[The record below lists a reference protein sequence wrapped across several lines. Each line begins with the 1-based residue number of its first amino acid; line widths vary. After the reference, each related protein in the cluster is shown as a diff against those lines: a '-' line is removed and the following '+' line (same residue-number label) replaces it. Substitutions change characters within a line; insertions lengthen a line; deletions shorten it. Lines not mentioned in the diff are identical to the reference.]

1 MTHQVDNWQNG
12 TELAILVTGKM
23 PIQKEWEVNDYLDE
37 LSLLVNTAGAEV
49 VDRIIQERK
58 KIDPAYFIG
67 KGKALEL
74 AEKVKKLKLDL
85 VVFDDDLTPAQVRN
99 LENITEAKVID
110 RSGLI
115 LDIFARRAKSREA
128 KTQVELAQLEYL
140 RPRLTRRWSH
150 LSRQEGG
157 IGTRG
162 PGETQ
167 LETDR
172 RLIDKRISNLKADLK
187 KISQQRGTRRQNRKE
202 LFKVALVGYTN
213 TGKSTILN
221 ALTNAEVVTENR
233 LFVTLDPTVRGFQI
247 GSEIRILLIDT
258 VGFIRKL
265 PHNLVASFHS
275 TLEETIFADLL
286 LHIVDISHPLF
297 EDQVQSVNHVLSE
310 LNISDKPT
318 ITVFNKIDL
327 LKNKSNID
335 YLREKYEPAIFISAT
350 RGYLLSDLTVALRE
364 AYEKNILIKEIKVQS
379 NTSNILNAI
388 STLGTIL
395 DTNSCADGFYI
406 KFKISKINDSKLETI
421 LKKYD
426 EKVTEI

>member
-1 MTHQVDNWQNG
+1 MTYKVDQNG
-12 TELAILVTGKM
+12 KELAILVTGKM
-23 PIQKEWEVNDYLDE
+23 PMQKEWEVNDYLDE
-37 LSLLVNTAGAEV
+37 LSLLVDTAGAEV
-49 VDRIIQERK
+49 VDRMIQERK
-58 KIDPAYFIG
+58 QIDPTYFIG

-85 VVFDDDLTPAQVRN
+85 VVFDDDLTPAQARN
-99 LENITEAKVID
+99 LENITETKVID

-115 LDIFARRAKSREA
+115 LDIFARRAKTREA

-172 RLIDKRISNLKADLK
+172 RLIDKRISNLKTDLK
-187 KISQQRGTRRQNRKE
+187 KISQQRGTRRQNRRD

-213 TGKSTILN
+213 TGKSTLLN

-247 GSEIRILLIDT
+247 GSELRVLLMDT

-275 TLEETIFADLL
+275 TLEETISADLL

-297 EDQVQSVNHVLSE
+297 EDQIKSVNHVLNE
-310 LNISDKPT
+310 LNISDKPA

-327 LKNKSNID
+327 LKNKNNID
-335 YLREKYEPAIFISAT
+335 YLREKYKPAIFISAT
-350 RGYLLSDLTVALRE
+350 RGYLLSDLTEALLG

-379 NTSNILNAI
+379 NISNILNAI

-395 DTNSCADGFYI
+395 DTNSCDEGLYI
-406 KFKISKINDSKLETI
+406 KFKISKINDNKLETI
-421 LKKYD
+421 LKRYC
-426 EKVTEI
+426 EQVPEIK